1 MKILISDKMSDK
13 VEDVLKSKSIEY
25 DIKTGMAPEELKSV
39 IDQYD
44 GILIRSA
51 TKLTAEILADCK
63 NLKVVGRAGVGVDN
77 VDLDTATKN
86 KILVMNTPLG
96 NLEATAELTIGL
108 MFSLYRHIHLANQ
121 STHDGKWEKSKFM
134 GTELKGKTLG
144 IVGFGNIGQRV
155 AEMASV
161 IGMKIITN
169 SNSASDEDLSKFGA
183 TKVSTEKLLTESDV
197 LSLHTKLNDN
207 TKNML
212 NKSSI
217 GTMKPSAVIVN
228 CARGGL
234 INEADLKD
242 CLNNDVI
249 AGAAIDVYE
258 KEPATE
264 NVMFG
269 AKNLLL
275 TPHLGASSKE
285 AAAQSHGEF
294 GGKGFNIKRGTRVL
308 IIEDV
313 ITTGKS
319 SLECVKLIK
328 KAKAKLLGFASIIDR
343 STKQSLKIKTKIISH
358 LKIEV
363 PTYRANN
370 LPRELKLIPVT
381 TPGSRYIK

>member
-13 VEDVLKSKSIEY
+13 VEDVLKSKSIDY
-25 DIKTGMAPEELKSV
+25 DIKTGMDPEELKSI

-51 TKLTAEILADCK
+51 TKLTSNILTDCK

-77 VDLDTATKN
+77 VDLETATKN

-144 IVGFGNIGQRV
+144 ILGFGNIGQRV

-161 IGMKIITN
+161 IGMNIITN
-169 SNSASDEDLSKFGA
+169 SNSASDEDLSKLGA
-183 TKVSTEKLLTESDV
+183 YKVSTEQLLTDSDI
-197 LSLHTKLNDN
+197 LSLHTKLNDD
-207 TKNML
+207 TKNIL
-212 NKSSI
+212 NKTSI
-217 GTMKPSAVIVN
+217 ATMKPSAVIIN

-285 AAAQSHGEF
+285 AQS
-294 GGKGFNIKRGTRVL
+294 NVAI
-308 IIEDV
+308 DV
-313 ITTGKS
+313 ANQ
-319 SLECVKLIK
+319 V
-328 KAKAKLLGFASIIDR
+328 ADY
-343 STKQSLKIKTKIISH
+343 LKDNKII
-358 LKIEV
+358 
-363 PTYRANN
+363 NN
-370 LPRELKLIPVT
+370 VN
-381 TPGSRYIK
+381 SF

>member
-13 VEDVLKSKSIEY
+13 VEDVLKSKSIDY
-25 DIKTGMAPEELKSV
+25 DIKTGMDPEELKSV

-51 TKLTAEILADCK
+51 TKLTSNILADCK

-77 VDLDTATKN
+77 VDLETATKN

-161 IGMKIITN
+161 IGMNIITN
-169 SNSASDEDLSKFGA
+169 SNSASDEDLSKLGA
-183 TKVSTEKLLTESDV
+183 SKVSTEQLLTDSDII
-197 LSLHTKLNDN
+197 SLHTKLNDDTN
-207 TKNML
+207 NML
-212 NKSSI
+212 NKTSI
-217 GTMKPSAVIVN
+217 ATMKSSAVIIN

-285 AAAQSHGEF
+285 AQS
-294 GGKGFNIKRGTRVL
+294 NVAI
-308 IIEDV
+308 DV
-313 ITTGKS
+313 ANQ
-319 SLECVKLIK
+319 V
-328 KAKAKLLGFASIIDR
+328 ADY
-343 STKQSLKIKTKIISH
+343 LKDNKII
-358 LKIEV
+358 
-363 PTYRANN
+363 NN
-370 LPRELKLIPVT
+370 VN
-381 TPGSRYIK
+381 SF

>member
-13 VEDVLKSKSIEY
+13 VEDVLKSKSIDY
-25 DIKTGMAPEELKSV
+25 DIKTGMDPEELKSV

-51 TKLTAEILADCK
+51 TKLTSNILADCK

-77 VDLDTATKN
+77 VDLETATKN

-121 STHDGKWEKSKFM
+121 STHDGKWEKPKFM

-155 AEMASV
+155 AEIASV
-161 IGMKIITN
+161 IGMNIITN
-169 SNSASDEDLSKFGA
+169 SNSASDEDLSKLGA
-183 TKVSTEKLLTESDV
+183 SKVSTEQLLTDSDIV
-197 LSLHTKLNDN
+197 SLHTKLNDD

-212 NKSSI
+212 NKTSI
-217 GTMKPSAVIVN
+217 ATMKPSAVIIN

-285 AAAQSHGEF
+285 AQS
-294 GGKGFNIKRGTRVL
+294 NVAI
-308 IIEDV
+308 DV
-313 ITTGKS
+313 ANQ
-319 SLECVKLIK
+319 V
-328 KAKAKLLGFASIIDR
+328 ADY
-343 STKQSLKIKTKIISH
+343 LKDNKII
-358 LKIEV
+358 
-363 PTYRANN
+363 NN
-370 LPRELKLIPVT
+370 VN
-381 TPGSRYIK
+381 SF

>member
-1 MKILISDKMSDK
+1 MSDK
-13 VEDVLKSKSIEY
+13 VEDVLKSKSIDY
-25 DIKTGMAPEELKSV
+25 DIKTGMDPEELKSV

-51 TKLTAEILADCK
+51 TKLTSNILADCK

-77 VDLDTATKN
+77 VDLETATKN

-161 IGMKIITN
+161 IGMNIITN
-169 SNSASDEDLSKFGA
+169 SNSASDEDLSKLGA
-183 TKVSTEKLLTESDV
+183 SKVSTEQLLTDSDIV
-197 LSLHTKLNDN
+197 SLHTKLNDD

-212 NKSSI
+212 NKTSI
-217 GTMKPSAVIVN
+217 ATMKPSAVIIN

-285 AAAQSHGEF
+285 AQS
-294 GGKGFNIKRGTRVL
+294 NVAI
-308 IIEDV
+308 DV
-313 ITTGKS
+313 ANQ
-319 SLECVKLIK
+319 V
-328 KAKAKLLGFASIIDR
+328 ADY
-343 STKQSLKIKTKIISH
+343 LKDNKII
-358 LKIEV
+358 
-363 PTYRANN
+363 NN
-370 LPRELKLIPVT
+370 VN
-381 TPGSRYIK
+381 SF

>member
-1 MKILISDKMSDK
+1 MSDK

-169 SNSASDEDLSKFGA
+169 SNSASDEDLSKLSA
-183 TKVSTEKLLTESDV
+183 SKVSTEKLLTDSDV

-242 CLNNDVI
+242 CLNNDII

-264 NVMFG
+264 NIMFG

-285 AAAQSHGEF
+285 AQS
-294 GGKGFNIKRGTRVL
+294 NVAI
-308 IIEDV
+308 DV
-313 ITTGKS
+313 ANQ
-319 SLECVKLIK
+319 V
-328 KAKAKLLGFASIIDR
+328 ADY
-343 STKQSLKIKTKIISH
+343 LKENKII
-358 LKIEV
+358 
-363 PTYRANN
+363 NN
-370 LPRELKLIPVT
+370 VN
-381 TPGSRYIK
+381 SF

>member
-13 VEDVLKSKSIEY
+13 VEDVLKSKSIDY
-25 DIKTGMAPEELKSV
+25 DIKTGMDPEELKSV

-51 TKLTAEILADCK
+51 TKLTSNILADCK

-77 VDLDTATKN
+77 VDLETATKN

-161 IGMKIITN
+161 IGMNIITN
-169 SNSASDEDLSKFGA
+169 SNSASDEDLSKLGA
-183 TKVSTEKLLTESDV
+183 SKVPTEQLLTDSDIV
-197 LSLHTKLNDN
+197 SLHTKLNDD

-212 NKSSI
+212 NKTSI
-217 GTMKPSAVIVN
+217 ATMKPSAVIIN

-234 INEADLKD
+234 INEADLKY

-285 AAAQSHGEF
+285 AQS
-294 GGKGFNIKRGTRVL
+294 NVAI
-308 IIEDV
+308 DV
-313 ITTGKS
+313 ANQ
-319 SLECVKLIK
+319 V
-328 KAKAKLLGFASIIDR
+328 ADY
-343 STKQSLKIKTKIISH
+343 LKDNKII
-358 LKIEV
+358 
-363 PTYRANN
+363 NN
-370 LPRELKLIPVT
+370 VN
-381 TPGSRYIK
+381 SF